1 MTEDEAQEWIIARH
15 GVECHA
21 RLARLVALV
30 VAEASQQNLVAP
42 STIDKMWARH
52 IVDSAQ
58 LLYLTP
64 TADAGLWI
72 DIGSGAGFPGLV
84 IAALGERPML
94 LVEPRR
100 RRATFLTEAVETL
113 GLTNHVDVIQ
123 ASVER
128 LDRAAA
134 VISARAVAPLTTLF
148 ELAAK
153 CRHQRTSW
161 VLPRGRSAA
170 EEVANLRTAWH
181 GTFHVEH
188 SVTDPQS
195 RIVVA
200 SGVSRR

>member
-15 GVECHA
+15 GIERHA
-21 RLARLVALV
+21 QLDRLVTLV
-30 VAEASQQNLVAP
+30 VAEATQQNLVAP
-42 STIDKMWARH
+42 STIDEMWARH

-58 LLYLTP
+58 LLDLTT

-84 IAALGERPML
+84 IAALVERPVL

-100 RRATFLTEAVETL
+100 RRATFLIEAVETL
-113 GLTNHVDVIQ
+113 GFARHVEVAQ

-128 LDRAAA
+128 LDRPAA
-134 VISARAVAPLTTLF
+134 VISARAVAPLAILL
-148 ELAAK
+148 ELAVK
-153 CRHQRTSW
+153 CQHPKTTW
-161 VLPRGRSAA
+161 VLPRGRGAA

-195 RIVVA
+195 LIVVA